1 MKKFLKNI
9 VLFSILI
16 IGILAAGECFV
27 RHIPNPYSIKKEA
40 IDSFGKDATTLVMG
54 NSHTYFGIL
63 TDSIENAINVAGVS
77 QNYEYDYRILF
88 SFLSEMPRLKNAL
101 IDVSYSSF
109 FDPPFEDY
117 DWGTEIYYKI
127 YLDIDKY
134 SDLSYRNFEIAY
146 FESYSGKL
154 SKYILHKPL
163 PATSPTGFGLDF
175 KESHEVSPH
184 QGKARAE
191 AHSTMPSGY
200 EPRNRLYFEKLIELC
215 LERGIKPIL
224 VTTPAHRSYTD
235 ALNPKQLKRMKSL
248 IRHYCDRYGL
258 RHYDFL
264 TDKRFDDSDFYD
276 QDHLCRAGAEKFT
289 SIVKEILSD
298 SGD

>member
-1 MKKFLKNI
+1 MRRFLLNI
-9 VLFSILI
+9 VLFSVITISILSV
-16 IGILAAGECFV
+16 GEVTV
-27 RHIPNPYSIKKEA
+27 RKIPNPYSTKMAA
-40 IDSFGKDATTLVMG
+40 IDSIGKTARTVVLG
-54 NSHTYFGIL
+54 SSHTYYGVI
-63 TDSIENAINVAGVS
+63 TDSIPDAINLAAVS
-77 QNYEYDYRILF
+77 QIYEYDYRILKRHADK
-88 SFLSEMPRLKNAL
+88 LPRLKHV
-101 IDVSYSSF
+101 IIPVSYFSF

-134 SDLSYRNFEIAY
+134 TDLSYRNFEIAY